1 MLVVVIIVSILI
13 FAGLVVGGF
22 FFLRHFFTKK
32 YGPLGTERA
41 YNVVFPDGEPEET
54 SKEVEVSEED
64 VVGSVK
70 VEGIQDLSAYQ
81 QPRQYVADD
90 EVVYYEEA
98 PQGPVMVSR
107 LSHID
112 AIMLM
117 KDNGESVN
125 YEITK
130 NNEEVLEEI
139 MKLIEENDLDPKPVP
154 VVEPEEEELDD
165 LDELDDLLD
174 DEESSDEENA
184 ESEAKEE
191 AETPVETQEEP
202 EPAEMTEAKVEPQ
215 EAEAESA
222 EPEALDNTTLEDEK
236 FEMPVIE
243 DESFHETEENKEP
256 AEEETKAEEAPKP
269 VLSVKTK
276 KRTPRKTNK
285 RNYEISD
292 MGIEYAKNINIES
305 ELEGVEVVGI
315 VFHNKGSVHYYK
327 PNGYDLKV
335 GDVVA
340 VRDSAGQ
347 RRVVPIVV
355 PNILIDP
362 SKMKDQARQIEQVV
376 YFNN

>member
-32 YGPLGTERA
+32 YGPLGAERA

-54 SKEVEVSEED
+54 SKEVEISEED

-70 VEGIQDLSAYQ
+70 VEGIQDLSVYQ

-112 AIMLM
+112 TIMLM

-154 VVEPEEEELDD
+154 VVEPEDEELDD
-165 LDELDDLLD
+165 LDELDDLED
-174 DEESSDEENA
+174 DEESSEETKV
-184 ESEAKEE
+184 EA
-191 AETPVETQEEP
+191 EP
-202 EPAEMTEAKVEPQ
+202 EPEVQTEASVTSEEPK
-215 EAEAESA
+215 E
-222 EPEALDNTTLEDEK
+222 EPLETTDADTSDEEDNTTSEEEK

-243 DESFHETEENKEP
+243 DESFHEAEENQGP

-315 VFHNKGSVHYYK
+315 VFNNKGSVHYYR

-340 VRDSAGQ
+340 VKDSAGQ

-362 SKMKDQARQIEQVV
+362 SKLTDQARQIEQVV

>member
-32 YGPLGTERA
+32 YGPLGAERA

-81 QPRQYVADD
+81 QPRQYVGDD

-112 AIMLM
+112 TIMLM

-154 VVEPEEEELDD
+154 VVAPEEEELDD
-165 LDELDDLLD
+165 LDELDDLVD

-191 AETPVETQEEP
+191 AETPVETQE
-202 EPAEMTEAKVEPQ
+202 
-215 EAEAESA
+215 AEAESA
-222 EPEALDNTTLEDEK
+222 EPETLDNTTLEDEK

-243 DESFHETEENKEP
+243 DESFHEAEENKGP

-292 MGIEYAKNINIES
+292 MGIEYAKNINVES

-315 VFHNKGSVHYYK
+315 VFHDKGSVHYYK

-362 SKMKDQARQIEQVV
+362 SKMENQARQIEQVV